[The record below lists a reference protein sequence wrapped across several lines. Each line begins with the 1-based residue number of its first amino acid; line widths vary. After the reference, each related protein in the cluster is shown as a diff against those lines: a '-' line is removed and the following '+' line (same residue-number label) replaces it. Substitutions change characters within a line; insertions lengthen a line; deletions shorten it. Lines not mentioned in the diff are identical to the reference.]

1 MRDDS
6 SIIINR
12 RRKKRHRVQ
21 DEADIS
27 MCSGETNKLFYDL
40 RSYSDSKFS
49 EARKKNERLAKK
61 IKTDS
66 HKIKYRGNR
75 LQLDFNDSIIAQ
87 LYSITRHIKNNL
99 NKKSLKGIKKVIAEL
114 ETRNKMI
121 KLADKSPGG

>member
-49 EARKKNERLAKK
+49 EARKENERLAKK

-66 HKIKYRGNR
+66 HKIKYRETDSN
-75 LQLDFNDSIIAQ
+75 LISMIPSLHSYIQLPAILKII
-87 LYSITRHIKNNL
+87 
-99 NKKSLKGIKKVIAEL
+99 
-114 ETRNKMI
+114 
-121 KLADKSPGG
+121 

>member
-27 MCSGETNKLFYDL
+27 MCCGETNKLFYDL

-49 EARKKNERLAKK
+49 EARKENERLAKK

-99 NKKSLKGIKKVIAEL
+99 NKKSLKGI
-114 ETRNKMI
+114 
-121 KLADKSPGG
+121 